1 MISAVQLISLQSSIF
16 HALDVS
22 KTGSAAARKD
32 AKVPDSVVWI
42 NAVTHT
48 FCRTIFLTH
57 LISQD
62 LVSSA
67 LKLRS
72 AIVAVAAPTATAT
85 TEAARLGSSGSS
97 MLGIVKLLEVRY
109 DFSTTMAGVV
119 IVVIIINTSTYSA
132 LALLLVKRAPP
143 TTPPPR
149 HHHQPPLP
157 GRLLCRSRH
166 STSTLT

>member
-1 MISAVQLISLQSSIF
+1 V
-16 HALDVS
+16 
-22 KTGSAAARKD
+22 
-32 AKVPDSVVWI
+32 
-42 NAVTHT
+42 
-48 FCRTIFLTH
+48 
-57 LISQD
+57 ISQD

-97 MLGIVKLLEVRY
+97 MLGVVKLLEVRY
-109 DFSTTMAGVV
+109 DFATMMA
-119 IVVIIINTSTYSA
+119 VVIIVIIIINASTYRA
-132 LALLLVKRAPP
+132 PALLLVKRAPP
-143 TTPPPR
+143 TTPPPHHHHHH